1 MQAAHEI
8 FTKLARLKGGK
19 RAEVRQESRKGTLE
33 RYFVGMAE

>member
-8 FTKLARLKGGK
+8 FTKLARLEGGK
-19 RAEVRQESRKGTLE
+19 RAGVWGGSRKGTLE